1 MPWTAPPPAR
11 KPRVADGGGGA
22 AAGRDVAYWHD
33 ADIQECLPNVGYCG
47 QSGQHL
53 LDLSFTDF

>member
-1 MPWTAPPPAR
+1 VRFCCTAY
-11 KPRVADGGGGA
+11 VAF
-22 AAGRDVAYWHD
+22 WHD

-53 LDLSFTDF
+53 LDLSFTAFDPQATSAASKARSAPIT